1 MTTSRYSPGFWM
13 GCWMVTTTDW
23 GPGSE
28 VGVGP
33 GWGPRA
39 QGTFLLT
46 PSLELTFAVIQ
57 TVPQRASLLAVWLG
71 GVARLLHV
79 VIFQMQEARGS
90 DLPENSFFSPD
101 NGNIH
106 SGPLKE
112 KPLLRWYWSW
122 SYPVLGNTLSS
133 TSYPPVS
140 ASPFQK
146 SAI

>member
-1 MTTSRYSPGFWM
+1 MTTSRYSPGSWM
-13 GCWMVTTTDW
+13 GCWTVTTTDW

-28 VGVGP
+28 VGVGRA
-33 GWGPRA
+33 WGPRA
-39 QGTFLLT
+39 QGTFLLK
-46 PSLELTFAVIQ
+46 PSLKLTFAVIQ
-57 TVPQRASLLAVWLG
+57 TIPQRASLLGIWLG
-71 GVARLLHV
+71 GVAKAAACCHFPDARSQGKWSPWKLL
-79 VIFQMQEARGS
+79 
-90 DLPENSFFSPD
+90 FSPD

-122 SYPVLGNTLSS
+122 SYPMLGNTLSS

-146 SAI
+146 STI